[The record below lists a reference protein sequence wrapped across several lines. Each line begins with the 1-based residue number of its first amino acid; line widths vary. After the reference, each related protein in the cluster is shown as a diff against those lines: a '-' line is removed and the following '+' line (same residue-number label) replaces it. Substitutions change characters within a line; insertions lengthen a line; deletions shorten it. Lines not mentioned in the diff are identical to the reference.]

1 MRLSF
6 ILKSVSD
13 LPTEPEEI
21 NLKIKRNYPLFQNPF
36 PISNVKSVSKC
47 LFLCLFPFLVSRNHY
62 RCPFSA
68 SIPVQYHSSFVK
80 EMMAQAK
87 YELNLRS
94 PVIPVPYQC
103 DRL

>member
-1 MRLSF
+1 MIDTVKKMKLVHLNLNLKSEDDKLPF

-13 LPTEPEEI
+13 LPTEPEKI

-47 LFLCLFPFLVSRNHY
+47 LFLCLFPFLVFRDHY

-68 SIPVQYHSSFVK
+68 SIPV
-80 EMMAQAK
+80 
-87 YELNLRS
+87 
-94 PVIPVPYQC
+94 
-103 DRL
+103 